1 MKKKMLIISFV
12 FIFFTIPPL
21 YSQTTAPDPPS
32 PGSTGDS
39 SGGGAPIG
47 SGLFIMLGL
56 GAAYV
61 GKKIY
66 QYRQQAPD
74 D

>member
-1 MKKKMLIISFV
+1 MKKKMLLISLV

-21 YSQTTAPDPPS
+21 YSQTAPSPPDPR
-32 PGSTGDS
+32 STGNT

-47 SGLFIMLGL
+47 GGLFIMLGL
-56 GAAYV
+56 GAAYA

-66 QYRQQAPD
+66 QYKHQDPSD
-74 D
+74 